1 MDYSE
6 EDKMGFLRKV
16 GKKIKKGV
24 KKLFGSKFGKII
36 GGIGLSMLFWGGAF
50 SLFSGQGWW
59 KGVGDALKNMNP
71 FAKPDLT
78 SAVNEVGTVAT
89 DTVVGTGAETLKS
102 EALAGAA
109 ESVKTGIGS
118 SSTRTL
124 TDIPFSE
131 LDLGQKIAKAGVE
144 TAEFLTPTNP
154 KELAA
159 DITTGTLTSLAFQAA
174 QGTPVDEGGYGN
186 VQPSFGAEPPQAA
199 ILAEVKN
206 QIPQMTNVNT
216 FQDLNRQVLYG
227 TLDPHFLSNFSNTG

>member
-1 MDYSE
+1 
-6 EDKMGFLRKV
+6 MGFLRKV

-36 GGIGLSMLFWGGAF
+36 GGIGLSMLFWGGA
-50 SLFSGQGWW
+50 SSMFSGQGWW
-59 KGVGDALKNMNP
+59 NGVGDALKNMNP

-89 DTVVGTGAETLKS
+89 DTVVGTGADTLKS

-131 LDLGQKIAKAGVE
+131 LDLGQKIAKVGVE
-144 TAEFLTPTNP
+144 TKEFLMPASP
-154 KELAA
+154 KEFAG
-159 DITTGTLTSLAFQAA
+159 DITKGALTALAVQAA

-186 VQPSFGAEPPQAA
+186 VQPNIGGAGEPPQAA
-199 ILAEVKN
+199 ILAEVQN
-206 QIPQMTNVNT
+206 QIPQLSNVNT

>member
-1 MDYSE
+1 
-6 EDKMGFLRKV
+6 MGFLRKV

-36 GGIGLSMLFWGGAF
+36 GGIGLSMLFWGGA
-50 SLFSGQGWW
+50 SSMFSGQGWW
-59 KGVGDALKNMNP
+59 NGVGDALKNMNP

-89 DTVVGTGAETLKS
+89 DTVVGTGADTLKS

-144 TAEFLTPTNP
+144 TAEFLTPASP
-154 KELAA
+154 KEFAG
-159 DITTGTLTSLAFQAA
+159 DITKGALTALAVQAA

-186 VQPSFGAEPPQAA
+186 VQPNIGGAGEPPQAA
-199 ILAEVKN
+199 ILAEVQN
-206 QIPQMTNVNT
+206 QIPQLSNVNT

-227 TLDPHFLSNFSNTG
+227 TLDPHFLANFSNTG

>member
-1 MDYSE
+1 
-6 EDKMGFLRKV
+6 MGFLRKV

-36 GGIGLSMLFWGGAF
+36 GGIGLSMLFWGGA
-50 SLFSGQGWW
+50 SSMFSGQGWW
-59 KGVGDALKNMNP
+59 KGVGDTLKNMNP

-89 DTVVGTGAETLKS
+89 DTVVGTGADTLKS

-131 LDLGQKIAKAGVE
+131 LDLGQKIAKVGVE
-144 TAEFLTPTNP
+144 TKEFLMPASP
-154 KELAA
+154 KEFAG
-159 DITTGTLTSLAFQAA
+159 DITKGALTALAVQAA

-186 VQPSFGAEPPQAA
+186 VQPNIGGAGEPPQAA
-199 ILAEVKN
+199 ILAEVQN
-206 QIPQMTNVNT
+206 QIPQLSNVNT